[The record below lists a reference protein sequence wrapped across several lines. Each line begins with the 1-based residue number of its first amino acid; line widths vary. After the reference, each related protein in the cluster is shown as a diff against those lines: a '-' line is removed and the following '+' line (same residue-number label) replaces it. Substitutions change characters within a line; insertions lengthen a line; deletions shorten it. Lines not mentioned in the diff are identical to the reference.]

1 MPATAFCEPSTSPD
15 PATGRKVWTWF
26 ALGEARPLFAF
37 AGIWCDWRGV
47 RGTKKAPEEGDHSL
61 YGFLTTAPNG
71 VVQAVHEKA
80 MPMIL
85 RTHDEVDVW
94 MNAPRQVALELQR
107 PLPDD
112 AVMIVLRDAKEDVGA
127 AA

>member
-1 MPATAFCEPSTSPD
+1 MF
-15 PATGRKVWTWF
+15 
-26 ALGEARPLFAF
+26 LF

-47 RGTKKAPEEGDHSL
+47 RGTKKAPEGGDHSL

-71 VVQAVHEKA
+71 VVKPVHERA
-80 MPMIL
+80 MPVIL
-85 RTHDEVDVW
+85 RTREEVDVW

-112 AVMIVLRDAKEDVGA
+112 AVKIVLRDAKEDSGA
-127 AA
+127 